1 MPVHAYI
8 IVATGWIVWMA
19 PFLMVKRSGERPT
32 MVDRRA
38 RWGVLL
44 QGLAYALLWQSTFW
58 LRSPETWRIA
68 VSVFFFILAAILS
81 WTGTRALGRQ
91 WRIDAGLNRDHELI
105 RSGPYSVVRHP
116 IYSSMFCM
124 LLATGFMVTP
134 WFLLL
139 ASVLVFLV
147 GAEIRV
153 RVEDA
158 LLQDRFGDKF
168 EEYRRG
174 VSAYIPYVR

>member
-1 MPVHAYI
+1 
-8 IVATGWIVWMA
+8 
-19 PFLMVKRSGERPT
+19 

-58 LRSPETWRIA
+58 FRLPETWRIA
-68 VSVFFFILAAILS
+68 VSVFFFALAALLS

-91 WRIDAGLNRDHELI
+91 WRIDAGLNLDHELI
-105 RSGPYSVVRHP
+105 RSGPYRVVRHP
-116 IYSSMFCM
+116 IYSSMLCM

-134 WFLLL
+134 WLLLL
-139 ASVLVFLV
+139 AAVLVFLIGV
-147 GAEIRV
+147 EIRV

-158 LLQDRFGDKF
+158 LLRDRFGDKF
-168 EEYRRG
+168 LEYSRA
-174 VSAYIPYVR
+174 VPAYIPSVR

>member
-1 MPVHAYI
+1 
-8 IVATGWIVWMA
+8 
-19 PFLMVKRSGERPT
+19 
-32 MVDRRA
+32 
-38 RWGVLL
+38 
-44 QGLAYALLWQSTFW
+44 
-58 LRSPETWRIA
+58 
-68 VSVFFFILAAILS
+68 
-81 WTGTRALGRQ
+81 
-91 WRIDAGLNRDHELI
+91 
-105 RSGPYSVVRHP
+105 
-116 IYSSMFCM
+116 M